1 MSNAFRTLMVPASMA
16 ATALAIT
23 NALGSGHPGMF
34 TTKVAEGLEP
44 ADGQPDTREVV
55 GYISTGILDSDSPL
69 LADAA
74 TLHAACTADPSIT
87 LADCESLVRA
97 LDLTPDE
104 PFARMAEIKAEVAES
119 VNAAAWIAPTGAH
132 DAYPKGA
139 TVSHGGRAWKS
150 LVDANVWQ
158 PGVSGWRESWGQQQA
173 GYPAW
178 VQPTGA
184 HDAYGIGDRVSFEG
198 ANYESLIAANVWSP
212 SVYPA
217 GWQAI

>member
-1 MSNAFRTLMVPASMA
+1 
-16 ATALAIT
+16 
-23 NALGSGHPGMF
+23 
-34 TTKVAEGLEP
+34 
-44 ADGQPDTREVV
+44 
-55 GYISTGILDSDSPL
+55 
-69 LADAA
+69 
-74 TLHAACTADPSIT
+74 
-87 LADCESLVRA
+87 
-97 LDLTPDE
+97 
-104 PFARMAEIKAEVAES
+104 MAEIKTEVAEA
-119 VNAAAWIAPTGAH
+119 VNAPAWVAPTGAH

>member
-23 NALGSGHPGMF
+23 NALGNGHPGMF

-44 ADGQPDTREVV
+44 VDGQPDTREVV

-74 TLHAACTADPSIT
+74 TLHAACEADPTVT

-104 PFARMAEIKAEVAES
+104 PFGRMAEIKAEVAES
-119 VNAAAWIAPTGAH
+119 VNAAAWVQPTGAQ

-139 TVSHGGRAWKS
+139 VVSHGGRAWVN
-150 LVDANVWQ
+150 LTPANVWE
-158 PGVSGWRESWGQQQA
+158 PGVSGWRESWGQTQA

-184 HDAYGIGDRVSFEG
+184 HDAYNIGDRVSFEG
-198 ANYESLIAANVWSP
+198 KNYESVIAANVWSP

-217 GWQAI
+217 GWKAI

>member
-34 TTKVAEGLEP
+34 TTKVAEGLEL

>member
-1 MSNAFRTLMVPASMA
+1 MNVFRTLMVPAA
-16 ATALAIT
+16 QGPLAVKIT
-23 NALGSGHPGMF
+23 DALGYPDKGMF
-34 TTKVAEGLEP
+34 RVEVK
-44 ADGQPDTREVV
+44 DGATI
-55 GYISTGILDSDSPL
+55 GYISTGIVDDASPI